1 MMTHAG
7 KNAREERL
15 FIAGE
20 TGVVTLNIS
29 ADALQKAGTRALAG
43 TARPLLDTHPKD
55 SILLQKHLLIH
66 VHCCQEIGLDVH
78 HLIDE

>member
-1 MMTHAG
+1 MTRAG
-7 KNAREERL
+7 KNARKELL

-29 ADALQKAGTRALAG
+29 ANVLQKARTRALAG
-43 TARPLLDTHPKD
+43 PARPLLDTHPKD

-78 HLIDE
+78 QLMDE